1 MTITNVAWARD
12 HQGRAVLDLELDGH
26 PAHIRSSQK
35 LKLIRRGIVEG
46 MVFFASQRASQFPNI
61 CIQGD
66 VGRELTEADLVGCTD
81 DPQVFA
87 LYEEMCQ
94 AIRDGT
100 WQPGARAPTA

>member
-1 MTITNVAWARD
+1 MPITNVAWARD
-12 HQGRAVLDLELDGH
+12 HQGRAVLELELDGH